1 VQKKLHEI
9 MSNNRV
15 SNSFITKSQSL
26 SNMVPSSAQG
36 MREDDKN
43 NKENKTGSG
52 AALTI
57 ASSAVASP

>member
-1 VQKKLHEI
+1 

>member
-1 VQKKLHEI
+1 
-9 MSNNRV
+9 MA
-15 SNSFITKSQSL
+15 
-26 SNMVPSSAQG
+26 PSSAQG

-57 ASSAVASP
+57 ASSAVISP